1 MQLDVLSADLLEYE
15 GDGIVVPTNSMG
27 LMAEGIAAR
36 AKAAAGKCVEEAVR
50 QHTPIAVGAALV
62 TEVHSLAMRYMIH
75 APLLE
80 EPGMRI
86 GVENIRRATRA
97 SLLAA
102 EHFEMESV
110 GIPAMGFGE
119 VGVSHEEAARAM
131 IDEVNG
137 FKGDFPKTVA
147 LVADD
152 PDMLDALETQARS
165 K

>member
-1 MQLDVLSADLLEYE
+1 MKLEVLSADVLEYE
-15 GDGIVVPTNSMG
+15 GDGVVIPTNSLG
-27 LMAEGIAAR
+27 LMAEGLAAR
-36 AKAAAGKCVEEAVR
+36 AKGAAGQSVEDAVR

-62 TEVHSLAMRYMIH
+62 TEVASLPVRYMIH
-75 APLLE
+75 APLVE

-102 EHFEMESV
+102 EHFEMHSV
-110 GIPAMGFGE
+110 AIPAMGFGE

-131 IDEVNG
+131 IDEVIG
-137 FKGDFPKTVA
+137 FKGDFPQVVA
-147 LVADD
+147 LIADD
-152 PDMLDALETQARS
+152 LDMYDALETQARS